1 MPRPRRVGRPHPA
14 GAGASARYGAGLG
27 IARFQEAAYKY
38 IMEGFES
45 QAQISRRDPGG
56 RDLHSCKRV
65 RTISNVLSDESG
77 WAFSR
82 RHAGRRV
89 AVGRRLLDR
98 WETERGACPRHSQ
111 NSRCFPICCYLSQ
124 DLSIGMEQVG
134 CRAILAPCNA
144 TQYRTHTVV
153 PGSGTYHMIMLFLLA
168 GVAGRQSAPK
178 PAC

>member
-89 AVGRRLLDR
+89 AVGPGDWTAVWAGEERSEGPVTCKAHFAAALLPHFSAKSESDSALFSCAG
-98 WETERGACPRHSQ
+98 ESNLPVYHGAACEGAWAACMCIVHW
-111 NSRCFPICCYLSQ
+111 
-124 DLSIGMEQVG
+124 
-134 CRAILAPCNA
+134 
-144 TQYRTHTVV
+144 
-153 PGSGTYHMIMLFLLA
+153 PGWKGL
-168 GVAGRQSAPK
+168 
-178 PAC
+178 